1 MAGTKETAKTA
12 SIVKPINEL
21 RAELA
26 AKHQEL
32 LDSRRSHKAGELVNP
47 RVLGQIRK
55 QVARLNTEIRAQEL
69 AEQENN

>member
-26 AKHQEL
+26 AASKSLTSIQ
-32 LDSRRSHKAGELVNP
+32 RSA
-47 RVLGQIRK
+47 RK
-55 QVARLNTEIRAQEL
+55 S
-69 AEQENN
+69 